1 MRPIKSRSFLPQ
13 FHLLSAIPYMPLAI
27 KRVCVMYANFK
38 TQRGV
43 LESGFLRFFVSVELH
58 ENGPVREAN
67 FAKLLPREQ
76 THVGAEAGIGVLMK
90 IDKAIDIR
98 SNPIM

>member
-13 FHLLSAIPYMPLAI
+13 IRFLIAIPAI
-27 KRVCVMYANFK
+27 KHVCVMYANFK